1 MHLTNYSVNKKALA
15 YVKNTN
21 GPDQAGNQVVGGKTA
36 VPQTGSAATKKEN
49 DENNE
54 KEEAECDQNDN
65 VDPTMEFKWS
75 L

>member
-1 MHLTNYSVNKKALA
+1 MHLTNYSVNKKAIG

-21 GPDQAGNQVVGGKTA
+21 GPSQAGNQTVGAPK
-36 VPQTGSAATKKEN
+36 AAPVKKEG
-49 DENNE
+49 DETNE

-65 VDPTMEFKWS
+65 VDPSMEFKWS